1 MLRTKTDIKYVGD
14 KIVIVHLDVLVSFTF
29 EQLLSM
35 IYSRTTIDKERFQL
49 VLNYRYHLKRE
60 NRLSNMGQ

>member
-49 VLNYRYHLKRE
+49 VLNYRYHLKR
-60 NRLSNMGQ
+60 